1 MVAGAGGMFGSVL
14 RETGIGTALA
24 NTLAD
29 LGIPLLLAAYL
40 ISLALRVAQGS
51 ATVAIQTTAALLAAT
66 VSGAGLNDIQTAL
79 VVVAMGAGSFF
90 ASHVNDSGFWLVGGF
105 LQVDTKTNLKMWTTF
120 TSVISLVSFAFCTL
134 VYVIV

>member
-1 MVAGAGGMFGSVL
+1 ML
-14 RETGIGTALA
+14 THKQLDTLALA

-120 TSVISLVSFAFCTL
+120 TSVISLVSFGFCSL
-134 VYVIV
+134 VYLIV